1 MDRTTYR
8 RKTQITPLPSWLIFS
23 ENFKMRLWYV
33 NKNIE
38 ENVVDNIGIRCR
50 NCVKTTDLYVKNKNN
65 KETITKFVLNKVL

>member
-1 MDRTTYR
+1 
-8 RKTQITPLPSWLIFS
+8 
-23 ENFKMRLWYV
+23 MRLWYV